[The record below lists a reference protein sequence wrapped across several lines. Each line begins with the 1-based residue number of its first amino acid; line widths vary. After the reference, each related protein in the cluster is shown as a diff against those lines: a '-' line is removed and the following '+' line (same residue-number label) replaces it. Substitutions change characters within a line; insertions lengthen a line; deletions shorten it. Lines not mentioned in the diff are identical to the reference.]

1 MLPPTPAKNGGAGA
15 CVRVCVRA
23 RTCLDK
29 SVWPWQ
35 RKRKRSE
42 LHRPWPPRRPAE
54 IRGQTLRLVAP
65 AGDVVL
71 EPATKH
77 TAAFAHSNGIITIS
91 SSREQEPWPAPAH
104 NAAKLSV
111 AIQSTTANSEQHLAA
126 VRTTQR
132 ILT

>member
-1 MLPPTPAKNGGAGA
+1 MCCRPPPQRTGALARA
-15 CVRVCVRA
+15 CVCVCA

-91 SSREQEPWPAPAH
+91 SSR
-104 NAAKLSV
+104 
-111 AIQSTTANSEQHLAA
+111 
-126 VRTTQR
+126 
-132 ILT
+132 